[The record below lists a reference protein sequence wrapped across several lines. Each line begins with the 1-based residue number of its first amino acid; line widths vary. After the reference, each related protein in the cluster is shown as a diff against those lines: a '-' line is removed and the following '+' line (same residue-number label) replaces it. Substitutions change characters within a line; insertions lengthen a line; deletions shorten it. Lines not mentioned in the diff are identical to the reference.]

1 MLDVFTFTTMIN
13 VFCKGGRVGDAV
25 DLFCKMEGIGV
36 SPNVV
41 AYNNVIDGLCK
52 GGRLEEALKFKDRM
66 IRSKMEKFKEANKV
80 LVEMYSMGQTPNE
93 VDFNVLIDGYCR
105 KRDMDRALRVRDEMA
120 MKGRKP
126 NVVTFNTLLQGFCRS
141 NQMEL
146 AEQVLGY
153 ILSSRLSMNMD
164 VCSYVIH
171 RLLESSGF
179 DLALKIV
186 TKLVLRNIKVSDS
199 LLTQLVGGLCKCERH
214 SEAIEL
220 WFKLAAGKGLATNTV
235 TLNALLHGLCE

>member
-1 MLDVFTFTTMIN
+1 M
-13 VFCKGGRVGDAV
+13 
-25 DLFCKMEGIGV
+25 
-36 SPNVV
+36 
-41 AYNNVIDGLCK
+41 
-52 GGRLEEALKFKDRM
+52 
-66 IRSKMEKFKEANKV
+66 KMEKFKEANKV

-164 VCSYVIH
+164 VCSYVI
-171 RLLESSGF
+171 G
-179 DLALKIV
+179 
-186 TKLVLRNIKVSDS
+186 
-199 LLTQLVGGLCKCERH
+199 
-214 SEAIEL
+214 
-220 WFKLAAGKGLATNTV
+220 
-235 TLNALLHGLCE
+235 